1 MTSVVADDQNS
12 STFAKSRGRQ
22 ALRHRGWRAALLAT
36 AAFSAFGTC
45 PAFAENALPSGGSVV
60 TGAATIA
67 SNGSAMT
74 VTQGSDRAIV
84 NWQSFNV
91 GQANSVNFVQPGDN
105 AAILNRVTG
114 NTRSSIAGALSGNGQ
129 VFLVNPNGIA
139 ITPTG
144 TVKAGGGFV
153 ASTLDIT
160 NDDFMSGNMV
170 FRGNGASGTVS
181 NEGVVTIGRGGYA
194 ALMGGKVKNI
204 GLIAV
209 PYGKAGLGAGEE
221 ITLDLS
227 GDGFMQVAVPSSL
240 MDDGEALVEN
250 SGTVT
255 AEGGVILMKAA
266 TARAAARHAVNL
278 SGVAEAR
285 SVSGRNGKITLG
297 GGAGGKVTVTGK
309 VSTRAKA
316 AQPKTTQGGAI
327 EITGLEIRLDDAV
340 IDASGYGAGG
350 KVRIGGDWQ
359 GAGDVPHADILTVS
373 AGTVIS
379 ADAVSEGN
387 GGSVVLWSDH
397 RTAFAGRISAT
408 GATGTGGDAEVSGK
422 ALLSY
427 TGFADLTSAAG
438 FGSLL
443 LDPYNVTISNA
454 ADQTSSGFTA
464 SGNDSVINV
473 ATLQN
478 ALAGA
483 NVTVSTGAGGS
494 QDGDITVADAV
505 TWASGSTLTLS
516 AYRNIAVNANL
527 AGGTGSQI
535 LLRADSSATGSG
547 TVSFGSGITAT
558 ADGGVSLYYN
568 PSSYSA
574 PVDYSG
580 KAGGGTTLT
589 AYMLVNTL
597 DNLQAINTNLSGTY
611 ALGKDIDASAT
622 AGWNGG
628 TGFEPIEPFKG
639 MFDGDGHVIS
649 GLTINRPSVSGVGLF
664 GGTDINASIRNIGLV
679 DASVTGDSLVGGLVG
694 NGYGA
699 INNAYIH
706 GSVSGNGAVG
716 GLVGRQLYSSIRNSH
731 ASGYVTSSGD
741 MVGGLVG
748 NLTSASISGSY
759 ATAAVSGGDQVGGL
773 VGQSLGSIRNSY
785 ATGSVTGASQVG
797 GLAGRYSYSSSILN
811 SYATGNVSGTR
822 REIGGLVGSL
832 TNGGIEQSYAMGSV
846 AGRVMVGGLLGLL
859 DGGTVEQ
866 SYATGVIS
874 AAGYAGG
881 LVGAVER
888 GSVAHSHATGRVTTT
903 GNFTGGLVGYATG
916 NISQSY
922 ATGNVTGDG
931 DVGGLVGYASSGTI
945 TKSYATGGV
954 SGNGSVGGLV
964 GYASGN
970 ISQSYATGSVSG
982 VHNVGGLVGS
992 ESKPYLFADSYFDT
1006 DTTGVSLGVGNNASA
1021 SGVIGLSTVGARS
1034 ASAYGGWDFTNAW
1047 YQAGD
1052 MRPILRS
1059 EAAAPVDGVITVS
1072 NLHQLQLV
1080 GADLSASYRLSGD
1093 IDANATNEVSAGY
1106 NASGIWGAGGFV
1118 PIGTSGS
1125 AFTGTFDGD
1134 GHVISGLTINR
1145 PGTDYVGL
1153 FGLTNFGSILRNV
1166 GLEGG
1171 SVSGNGA
1178 VGGLVGR
1185 NYSAISNAYVTGSVS
1200 GNVGVGGL
1208 AGWNGG
1214 TIENINTTGSV
1225 SGDTYV
1231 GGLVGLNNST
1241 ISNAYATGSVTGA
1254 GGNSVGGL
1262 VGLHNRG
1269 TISNA
1274 YATGSVTGTGGS
1286 SVGGL
1291 VGFNDSGTISNAHAT
1306 GSVTGAGGNSVGGL
1320 VGFNDSGM
1328 ISNAYATGS
1337 VTGTDG
1343 NSVGGLV
1350 GFNDSGTISN
1360 AYATGSVTGSG
1371 ADIRGLIG
1379 FNNGT
1384 IENSYFDK
1392 ETTGQSNGADNSS
1405 GVIGLTTAQFQDT
1418 AYFYALATDAGWNFE
1433 TVWAP
1438 PSEGYYPEL
1447 YALSD
1452 VVFVKTDGKT
1462 ITYGDASGALTYS
1475 GVYGGH
1481 SGAGVFAPTLTTDAT
1496 ATSNVGSYAIT
1507 GQSSFVGD
1515 DGITYRTVY
1524 GPGAVTINKATL
1536 RVTANNGSMIYGD
1549 DVPGDIGYTATGW
1562 KNGQTGALLT
1572 GVSVGT
1578 NATKTSNAGSGY
1590 ATAAFGGTLS
1600 GAAAGNYAISY
1611 VGADFVVNKAPLAV
1625 TADSGSMIY
1634 GSTPPTDLGYSVS
1647 GWKNS
1652 DTGSVTGAS
1661 VVTDATS
1668 SSGVGSG
1675 YVTTASGGSIT
1686 STAAGNYDLSYASG
1700 SFSVTPRA
1708 LKITAKGASKTYGE
1722 VASLTAYSVN
1732 GLVNGDTVSTVTLTS
1747 MGSAA
1752 SANAATYD
1760 IIASNATGSGLYN
1773 YAIDYVDGALTVA
1786 KAKLTVTAGN
1796 GEMNYGDTVPMIGY
1810 AVSGWKNGQSD
1821 AFLVGVI
1828 VTTNANPTSNV
1839 GTYYSTMAAGG
1850 KLGGAASGN
1859 YTLDHV
1865 DGKFAVT
1872 PRALTVTASDAVKT
1886 YGDKASLTGFTTAG
1900 LVNGDS
1906 VSAVSEKSLGA
1917 DAEADAGVYDII
1929 ASAAKGS
1936 GLSNYD
1942 INYEKGTLTVD
1953 KAALTVTADSGSM
1966 IYGDAVPMIGYA
1978 VSGWKSGQNGS
1989 LLSGV
1994 VVTTDAT
2001 SSSDAG
2007 SGYSTAA
2014 SGGALSGA
2022 AAGNYDISYRDG
2034 SMAIRRRAITVAAN
2048 AGAKTYGDLG
2058 LLSYTVGGMGL
2069 ANGDRLSG
2077 RLESDGQ
2084 AILANVGS
2092 YAVTQGSVTDAFNR
2106 NYAISYR
2113 ANTLAV
2119 SPRPITLTA
2128 DDAVKQL
2135 GTPAGVLG
2143 WQITAGNLVDGH
2155 ASLNGSPASR
2165 GAPSSA
2171 AVGTYAITA
2180 GSLTDAENPNY
2191 AITFLPGK
2199 LEVLPVL
2206 APSAPAGGVPLP
2218 GQQFDPFTVA
2228 GGSLQETLFADSNNP
2243 RGTLIVTEQ
2252 SPVSNAACDAGPQ
2265 VLFICP

>member
-1 MTSVVADDQNS
+1 MPSIADRHLALAP
-12 STFAKSRGRQ
+12 FAGGERHAFRPRWLQ
-22 ALRHRGWRAALLAT
+22 AVLLAT
-36 AAFSAFGTC
+36 AAVSALGAS
-45 PAFAENALPSGGSVV
+45 PAFAEGGLPGGPSVV
-60 TGAATIA
+60 SGTANIA
-67 SNGSAMT
+67 STGSAMT

-91 GQANSVNFVQPGDN
+91 GQGNSVNFVQPGIN

-114 NTRSSIAGALSGNGQ
+114 NTRSSIAGAISGNGQ

-160 NDDFMSGNMV
+160 DDDFMSGNMV
-170 FRGNGASGTVS
+170 YRGNGASSTVS
-181 NEGVVTIGRGGYA
+181 NKGVVTIGRGGYV
-194 ALMGGKVKNI
+194 ALMGGKVKNS

-221 ITLDLS
+221 VTLDLS

-240 MDDGEALVEN
+240 IDDGEALVEN

-255 AEGGVILMKAA
+255 AEGGVIVMKAA
-266 TARAAARHAVNL
+266 TARAAARNAVNL

-297 GGAGGKVTVTGK
+297 GGAGGKVRVSGT

-316 AQPKTTQGGAI
+316 AQPKTTEGGAI

-340 IDASGYGAGG
+340 IDASGYAAGG

-359 GAGDVPHADILTVS
+359 GAGDIPHADILTVS
-373 AGTVIS
+373 AGTMIS
-379 ADAVSEGN
+379 ADAVSQGT
-387 GGSVVLWSDH
+387 GGSVVLWSDT
-397 RTAFAGRISAT
+397 RTDFAGQISAT
-408 GATGTGGDAEVSGK
+408 GATGTGGDVEVSGK

-427 TGFADLTSAAG
+427 TGFADLTGAAG

-505 TWASGSTLTLS
+505 TWTSGSTLTLS

-527 AGGTGSQI
+527 AGGAGSKI
-535 LLRADSSATGSG
+535 VLRADSSATGSG

-568 PSSYSA
+568 PASYSA
-574 PVDYSG
+574 PVDYSTN
-580 KAGGGTTLT
+580 AGSGTMLT

-597 DNLQAINTNLSGTY
+597 GNLQAINATTSSLAGTY
-611 ALGKDIDASAT
+611 ALGTDIDASAT

-628 TGFEPIEPFKG
+628 AGFEPIGNGSSQFTG
-639 MFDGDGHVIS
+639 TFDGEGHVIT
-649 GLTINRPSVSGVGLF
+649 GLTINRSDTDYVGLF
-664 GGTDINASIRNIGLV
+664 GSAGSGSILRNVGLV
-679 DASVTGDSLVGGLVG
+679 GGSVSGSGYVGGLAGYNYGKISNAYATGSVSGGSYYVGGLVG
-694 NGYGA
+694 FNDDGT
-699 INNAYIH
+699 ISNA
-706 GSVSGNGAVG
+706 
-716 GLVGRQLYSSIRNSH
+716 
-731 ASGYVTSSGD
+731 
-741 MVGGLVG
+741 
-748 NLTSASISGSY
+748 
-759 ATAAVSGGDQVGGL
+759 
-773 VGQSLGSIRNSY
+773 Y
-785 ATGSVTGASQVG
+785 ATGSVSG
-797 GLAGRYSYSSSILN
+797 G
-811 SYATGNVSGTR
+811 
-822 REIGGLVGSL
+822 
-832 TNGGIEQSYAMGSV
+832 
-846 AGRVMVGGLLGLL
+846 
-859 DGGTVEQ
+859 
-866 SYATGVIS
+866 
-874 AAGYAGG
+874 
-881 LVGAVER
+881 
-888 GSVAHSHATGRVTTT
+888 
-903 GNFTGGLVGYATG
+903 
-916 NISQSY
+916 
-922 ATGNVTGDG
+922 G
-931 DVGGLVGYASSGTI
+931 DVGGLVGFNNDGTI
-945 TKSYATGGV
+945 TA
-954 SGNGSVGGLV
+954 
-964 GYASGN
+964 
-970 ISQSYATGSVSG
+970 
-982 VHNVGGLVGS
+982 
-992 ESKPYLFADSYFDT
+992 SYFDT
-1006 DTTGVSLGVGNNASA
+1006 DTTKQSNGVGGGSA
-1021 SGVIGLSTVGARS
+1021 AGVTGLTTAEARTQ
-1034 ASAYGGWDFTNAW
+1034 AGYTGFDFDNTW

-1072 NLHQLQLV
+1072 NLHQLALM

-1093 IDANATNEVSAGY
+1093 IDASATDAAADDY
-1106 NASGIWGAGGFV
+1106 DASGIWGAGGFV
-1118 PIGTSGS
+1118 PIGTSFSS
-1125 AFTGTFDGD
+1125 AFAGTFDGD
-1134 GHVISGLTINR
+1134 GHVIRGLAINR

-1153 FGLTNFGSILRNV
+1153 FGLADSRSILRNV
-1166 GLEGG
+1166 GLDGG
-1171 SVSGNGA
+1171 IVTGNLYF
-1178 VGGLVGR
+1178 GGLVGV
-1185 NYSAISNAYVTGSVS
+1185 NAG
-1200 GNVGVGGL
+1200 
-1208 AGWNGG
+1208 
-1214 TIENINTTGSV
+1214 
-1225 SGDTYV
+1225 
-1231 GGLVGLNNST
+1231 T
-1241 ISNAYATGSVTGA
+1241 ISNAYATGSVMGS
-1254 GGNSVGGL
+1254 GDFVGGL
-1262 VGLHNRG
+1262 VGFNRG

-1274 YATGSVTGTGGS
+1274 YATGSVAGGSHAGGLVGYNEGGTINNAYATGIVTGGYD
-1286 SVGGL
+1286 VGGL
-1291 VGFNDSGTISNAHAT
+1291 VGYNDAGT
-1306 GSVTGAGGNSVGGL
+1306 
-1320 VGFNDSGM
+1320 
-1328 ISNAYATGS
+1328 ISNAYATGR
-1337 VTGTDG
+1337 VTGSG
-1343 NSVGGLV
+1343 YYAGGLV
-1350 GFNDSGTISN
+1350 GYNDRGTISN
-1360 AYATGSVTGSG
+1360 AYATGSVSSPDHVGGLVGGTLSGTISYAYATGSVTGGSYVGGLVGSNSG
-1371 ADIRGLIG
+1371 AKI
-1379 FNNGT
+1379 T
-1384 IENSYFDK
+1384 ASYFDTD
-1392 ETTGQSNGADNSS
+1392 TTNQSNGVGS
-1405 GVIGLTTAQFQDT
+1405 GDGEVTGLTTEEFQDT
-1418 AYFYALATDAGWNFE
+1418 AEFYARALAGWNFE

-1452 VVFVKTDGKT
+1452 VVFVKTDGQT
-1462 ITYGDASGALTYS
+1462 ITYGDAPGTLTYS
-1475 GVYGGH
+1475 VYGGH

-1507 GQSSFVGD
+1507 GQSSLVGD

-1524 GPGAVTINKATL
+1524 GPGAVTINRAPL
-1536 RVTANNGSMIYGD
+1536 RVTANSGSMIYGD

-1562 KNGQTGALLT
+1562 KNGQTSALLT
-1572 GVSVGT
+1572 GVSVDT
-1578 NATKTSNAGSGY
+1578 NATKTSNAGTGY
-1590 ATAAFGGTLS
+1590 ATTASGGTLS

-1611 VGADFVVNKAPLAV
+1611 VGSGFEVNKAPLRV

-1634 GSTPPTDLGYSVS
+1634 GDDVPGDIGYTATGWKNGQTSALLTGVSVGTNATKTSNVGTGYATIASGGTLSGAAAGNYAISYVGGGFAVNKAELTVTANSGTMSYGSTPPTDLGYTVS

-1652 DTGSVTGAS
+1652 DIGSVTGAS
-1661 VVTDATS
+1661 VVTDAMSTS
-1668 SSGVGSG
+1668 NVGSG
-1675 YVTTASGGSIT
+1675 YVTTASGGMIT
-1686 STAAGNYDLSYASG
+1686 STAAGNYVLSYAPG

-1708 LKITAKGASKTYGE
+1708 LKIRAKGASKTYGE

-1747 MGSAA
+1747 AGSAA

-1760 IIASNATGSGLYN
+1760 IIASNATGSGLSN

-1786 KAKLTVTAGN
+1786 KAKLTVTADN
-1796 GEMNYGDTVPMIGY
+1796 GSMIYGDAVPMIGY

-1850 KLGGAASGN
+1850 QLGGAAFGN

-1886 YGDKASLTGFTTAG
+1886 YGDTASLTGFTTTG

-1906 VSAVSEKSLGA
+1906 VAAVSEKSLGA
-1917 DAEADAGVYDII
+1917 DAEADSGVYDII
-1929 ASAAKGS
+1929 ASAAKGT

-1978 VSGWKSGQNGS
+1978 VSGWKNGQNGP

-1994 VVTTDAT
+1994 FVTTDAT
-2001 SSSDAG
+2001 SSSDVG

-2014 SGGALSGA
+2014 FGGALSGA
-2022 AAGNYDISYRDG
+2022 AAGNYDISYVAG
-2034 SMAIRRRAITVAAN
+2034 SMAIQRRAITVVAD
-2048 AGAKTYGDLG
+2048 AGAKIYGDLG
-2058 LLSYTVGGMGL
+2058 LLTYTVGGMGL

-2077 RLESDGQ
+2077 KLESDGQ
-2084 AILANVGS
+2084 AMLANVGS

-2119 SPRPITLTA
+2119 MPRPITLIA

-2135 GTPAGVLG
+2135 GTQAGVMG
-2143 WQITAGNLVDGH
+2143 WQVTAGNLVDGG

-2165 GAPSSA
+2165 GAPTSA
-2171 AVGTYAITA
+2171 TVGTYAITA

-2199 LEVLPVL
+2199 LQVMPVL

-2228 GGSLQETLFADSNNP
+2228 GGSLQEALLADNINP
-2243 RGTLIVTEQ
+2243 PGTLTVTSQ

-2265 VLFICP
+2265 ILFICP

>member
-1 MTSVVADDQNS
+1 MPMPSVADRHLA
-12 STFAKSRGRQ
+12 FAPFAAGEPHDFRPKRLQ
-22 ALRHRGWRAALLAT
+22 AVLLAT
-36 AAFSAFGTC
+36 AAVSALGAS
-45 PAFAENALPSGGSVV
+45 PAFAEGGLPGGASVIS
-60 TGAATIA
+60 GAASIETM
-67 SNGSAMT
+67 GSAMT
-74 VTQGSDRAIV
+74 VRQGSMRAIV
-84 NWQSFNV
+84 NWNDFSI
-91 GQANSVNFVQPGDN
+91 GQGNRVDFLQPDVHS
-105 AAILNRVTG
+105 ATLNRVTG
-114 NTRSSIAGALSGNGQ
+114 NTRSSIAGAMTGNGQ

-170 FRGNGASGTVS
+170 FRGNGASGTVT
-181 NEGVVTIGRGGYA
+181 NEGVVTIGRGGYV
-194 ALMGGKVKNI
+194 ALMGGKVKNS

-240 MDDGEALVEN
+240 IDDGEAPVEN

-255 AEGGVILMKAA
+255 AEGGVIVMKAA
-266 TARAAARHAVNL
+266 TARAAARNAVNL

-309 VSTRAKA
+309 VSTRAKS
-316 AQPKTTQGGAI
+316 AQPKTTKGGAI

-359 GAGDVPHADILTVS
+359 GTGDIPHADILTVS
-373 AGTVIS
+373 KGTVIS
-379 ADAVSEGN
+379 ADAVHQGD
-387 GGSVVLWSDH
+387 GGSVVLWSDT
-397 RTAFAGRISAT
+397 RTDFAGKISAT

-422 ALLSY
+422 AVLSY
-427 TGFADLTSAAG
+427 TGFADLTGAAG

-464 SGNDSVINV
+464 SGDDSVINV

-483 NVTVSTGAGGS
+483 NVTVSTGSGGS
-494 QDGDITVADAV
+494 QDGDITVANAV
-505 TWASGSTLTLS
+505 TWSSGSTLTLS
-516 AYRNIAVNANL
+516 TYRNIAVNADL
-527 AGGTGSQI
+527 AGGTGSKI
-535 LLRADSSATGSG
+535 VLRADSSATGSG

-558 ADGGVSLYYN
+558 ASGGVSLYYN
-568 PSSYSA
+568 PSSYAA
-574 PVDYSG
+574 PVAYSG
-580 KAGGGTTLT
+580 HAGSGTTLT

-597 DNLQAINTNLSGTY
+597 DNLQAINTNLSGAY
-611 ALGKDIDASAT
+611 ALGTDIDASAT

-628 TGFEPIEPFKG
+628 TGFEPIDRFKG
-639 MFDGDGHVIS
+639 TFDGDGHVIS
-649 GLTINRPSVSGVGLF
+649 GLTINRPSDSGVGLF

-694 NGYGA
+694 SGYGA
-699 INNAYIH
+699 INNAYVN

-716 GLVGRQLYSSIRNSH
+716 GLVGRQLYSSIRDSH

-741 MVGGLVG
+741 IAGGLVG
-748 NLTSASISGSY
+748 NLTSTVIFGSY

-773 VGQSLGSIRNSY
+773 VGQSFGSIRNSY
-785 ATGSVTGASQVG
+785 ATGSVKGASQVG
-797 GLAGRYSYSSSILN
+797 GLAGLYAHSSSIIN
-811 SYATGNVSGTR
+811 SYATGDVSGTR

-846 AGRVMVGGLLGLL
+846 TGRVMVGGLLGLL

-874 AAGYAGG
+874 AASYAGG

-922 ATGNVTGDG
+922 ATGNATGDG

-982 VHNVGGLVGS
+982 VRNVGGLVGS
-992 ESKPYLFADSYFDT
+992 ESKPSLFADSYFDT
-1006 DTTGVSLGVGNNASA
+1006 DTTGVSQGVGNNASA
-1021 SGVIGLSTVGARS
+1021 SGVIGLSTADARS
-1034 ASAYGGWDFTNAW
+1034 ASAYSGWDFTNTW

-1072 NLHQLQLV
+1072 NLHQLALM

-1093 IDANATNEVSAGY
+1093 VDASPTDSTADSA
-1106 NASGIWGAGGFV
+1106 GIWGAGGFV
-1118 PIGTSGS
+1118 PIGTSVSG
-1125 AFTGTFDGD
+1125 FTGTFDGV

-1145 PGTDYVGL
+1145 PDTEHVGL
-1153 FGLTNFGSILRNV
+1153 FGYARSGSILRNV

-1171 SVSGNGA
+1171 SVTGRSR
-1178 VGGLVGR
+1178 VGGLVG
-1185 NYSAISNAYVTGSVS
+1185 Y
-1200 GNVGVGGL
+1200 
-1208 AGWNGG
+1208 
-1214 TIENINTTGSV
+1214 
-1225 SGDTYV
+1225 
-1231 GGLVGLNNST
+1231 
-1241 ISNAYATGSVTGA
+1241 
-1254 GGNSVGGL
+1254 
-1262 VGLHNRG
+1262 
-1269 TISNA
+1269 
-1274 YATGSVTGTGGS
+1274 
-1286 SVGGL
+1286 
-1291 VGFNDSGTISNAHAT
+1291 NDA
-1306 GSVTGAGGNSVGGL
+1306 
-1320 VGFNDSGM
+1320 
-1328 ISNAYATGS
+1328 
-1337 VTGTDG
+1337 
-1343 NSVGGLV
+1343 
-1350 GFNDSGTISN
+1350 GTISN

-1371 ADIRGLIG
+1371 YYAGGLVG
-1379 FNNGT
+1379 FNRGT
-1384 IENSYFDK
+1384 ISNAYATGSVSSPDHVGGLVGGTFSGTISNAYATGRVTGGSYVGGLVGYNSGAKITASYFDTD
-1392 ETTGQSNGADNSS
+1392 TTNQSNGVGS
-1405 GVIGLTTAQFQDT
+1405 GDGEVTGLTTEEFQDT
-1418 AYFYALATDAGWNFE
+1418 DGFYAPALAAGWDFE

-1452 VVFVKTDGKT
+1452 VVFVKTDGQT
-1462 ITYGDASGALTYS
+1462 ITYGDAPGALTYS

-1481 SGAGVFAPTLTTDAT
+1481 SGAGVFTPTLTTDAT

-1536 RVTANNGSMIYGD
+1536 TVTADDGSMVYGD

-1590 ATAAFGGTLS
+1590 TTTASGGTLS
-1600 GAAAGNYAISY
+1600 GVADGNYAISY
-1611 VGADFVVNKAPLAV
+1611 VGGNFAVNKATLTV
-1625 TADSGSMIY
+1625 TANNGSMIY
-1634 GSTPPTDLGYSVS
+1634 GSTPPNDLGYTVS

-1661 VVTDATS
+1661 VVTDAMSTS
-1668 SSGVGSG
+1668 NVGSG
-1675 YVTTASGGSIT
+1675 YVTTASGGLIT
-1686 STAAGNYDLSYASG
+1686 STAAGNYDLSYAPG
-1700 SFSVTPRA
+1700 NFSVTPRA

-1732 GLVNGDTVSTVTLTS
+1732 GLVNGDTVSTITLTS
-1747 MGSAA
+1747 AGSAA

-1760 IIASNATGSGLYN
+1760 IIASNATGSGLSN

-1786 KAKLTVTAGN
+1786 KAKLMVTADN
-1796 GEMNYGDTVPMIGY
+1796 GEMIYGDTVPTIGY
-1810 AVSGWKNGQSD
+1810 TVSGWKNGQGD

-1850 KLGGAASGN
+1850 QLSGAAFGN

-1865 DGKFAVT
+1865 DGSFAVT

-1886 YGDKASLTGFTTAG
+1886 YGDTASLTGFTTTG

-1906 VSAVSEKSLGA
+1906 VAAVSEKSLGA
-1917 DAEADAGVYDII
+1917 DAEADAGSYDIV
-1929 ASAAKGS
+1929 AGGATGT

-1942 INYEKGTLTVD
+1942 INYENGTLTVD

-1978 VSGWKSGQNGS
+1978 VSGWKNGQNGS

-2001 SSSDAG
+2001 SSSDVG
-2007 SGYSTAA
+2007 TGYSTAA

-2022 AAGNYDISYRDG
+2022 AAGNYDISYKDG
-2034 SMAIRRRAITVAAN
+2034 SMAIQRRAITVAAN

-2058 LLSYTVGGMGL
+2058 LLTYTVGGMGL

-2084 AILANVGS
+2084 AMLANVGS
-2092 YAVTQGSVTDAFNR
+2092 YAVTQGSLTDAFNR

-2119 SPRPITLTA
+2119 TPRPITLTA

-2143 WQITAGNLVDGH
+2143 WQITAGNLVDGG
-2155 ASLNGSPASR
+2155 ASLNGDPASR

-2171 AVGTYAITA
+2171 TVGTYAITA

-2191 AITFLPGK
+2191 AITFVPGK
-2199 LEVLPVL
+2199 LEVLPVM

-2228 GGSLQETLFADSNNP
+2228 GGSLQQALFADNINP
-2243 RGTLIVTEQ
+2243 PGTLTVTDQ

-2265 VLFICP
+2265 VLFICR